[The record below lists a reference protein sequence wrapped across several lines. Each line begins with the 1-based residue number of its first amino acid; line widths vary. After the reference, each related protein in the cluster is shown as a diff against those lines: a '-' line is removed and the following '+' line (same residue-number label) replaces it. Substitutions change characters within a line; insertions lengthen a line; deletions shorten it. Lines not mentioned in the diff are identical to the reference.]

1 MMVVLPLHHAA
12 HPVSGGRYFELSV
25 MISGLPGAM
34 QAKTDGRAP
43 ARHPDAAACIGTRWA
58 ISGVTPRRRPAFPTV
73 PGLNVNDR
81 AAIAPDGRPQRVSDL
96 LVELASTW
104 PHERVSLGDVTQL
117 LGERG
122 YGVLM
127 LVLALPGA
135 VPGVAS
141 IAAIPLALVAL
152 QLAIGLPRPWL
163 PRFLAA
169 RSLSRTEFA
178 RMVERVAP
186 HLSRI
191 ERLLRPRLVVL
202 TGPVGERVIG
212 VACLVLALLL
222 TVPILFNWPLVV
234 PIALMALG
242 VLERDGVF
250 AVIGFAVGCIVLGT
264 ILGVGW
270 VSIQEGLQLAGKYL
284 GM

>member
-1 MMVVLPLHHAA
+1 
-12 HPVSGGRYFELSV
+12 
-25 MISGLPGAM
+25 
-34 QAKTDGRAP
+34 
-43 ARHPDAAACIGTRWA
+43 
-58 ISGVTPRRRPAFPTV
+58 
-73 PGLNVNDR
+73 VNDR
-81 AAIAPDGRPQRVSDL
+81 AAKAPDGLPRRVSDL
-96 LVELASTW
+96 LAELAKTW

-122 YGVLM
+122 HGVL
-127 LVLALPGA
+127 LFVLALPGA

-186 HLSRI
+186 HLTRI
-191 ERLLRPRLVVL
+191 ERLLRPRLMIL

-212 VACLVLALLL
+212 VVCLVLALLL

-234 PIALMALG
+234 PIALMALA

-250 AVIGFAVGCIVLGT
+250 AVIGLAIGCVVLGGL
-264 ILGVGW
+264 LGVGW

>member
-1 MMVVLPLHHAA
+1 
-12 HPVSGGRYFELSV
+12 
-25 MISGLPGAM
+25 
-34 QAKTDGRAP
+34 
-43 ARHPDAAACIGTRWA
+43 
-58 ISGVTPRRRPAFPTV
+58 
-73 PGLNVNDR
+73 
-81 AAIAPDGRPQRVSDL
+81 
-96 LVELASTW
+96 
-104 PHERVSLGDVTQL
+104 VTQL

-122 YGVLM
+122 HGVL
-127 LVLALPGA
+127 LFVLALPGA

-186 HLSRI
+186 HLTRI
-191 ERLLRPRLVVL
+191 ERLLRPRLMIL

-212 VACLVLALLL
+212 VVCLVLALLL

-234 PIALMALG
+234 PIALMALA

-250 AVIGFAVGCIVLGT
+250 AVIGLAIGCVVLGGL
-264 ILGVGW
+264 LGVGW

>member
-1 MMVVLPLHHAA
+1 MNDKAA
-12 HPVSGGRYFELSV
+12 EALE
-25 MISGLPGAM
+25 
-34 QAKTDGRAP
+34 AP
-43 ARHPDAAACIGTRWA
+43 
-58 ISGVTPRRRPAFPTV
+58 
-73 PGLNVNDR
+73 
-81 AAIAPDGRPQRVSDL
+81 PQRVSDL
-96 LVELASTW
+96 LDHLSRTW
-104 PHERVSLGDVTQL
+104 PHERVSLGDVTRL

-127 LVLALPGA
+127 FVLALPGA

-141 IAAIPLALVAL
+141 IAAIPLTLVAV

-163 PRFLAA
+163 PRVLAA
-169 RSLSRTEFA
+169 RSLSRAEFA

-186 HLSRI
+186 YLRRI
-191 ERLLRPRLVVL
+191 ERLLRPRFMLL
-202 TGPVGERVIG
+202 TGRIGERLIG
-212 VACLVLALLL
+212 LMCLILALLL

-234 PIALMALG
+234 PIALMALA

-250 AVIGFAVGCIVLGT
+250 AVIGFAVGCAVLGL